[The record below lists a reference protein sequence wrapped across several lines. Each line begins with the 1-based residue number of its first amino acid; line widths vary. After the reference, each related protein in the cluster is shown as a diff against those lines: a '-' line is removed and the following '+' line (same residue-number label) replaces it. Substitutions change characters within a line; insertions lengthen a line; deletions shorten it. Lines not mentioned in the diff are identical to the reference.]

1 MRIAI
6 CEDCRDDA
14 LKLAEI
20 VGYSSPEH
28 EISFF
33 SSGEEF
39 LASSPYGKY
48 QIVFMDVYFGGLGK
62 NGAEAAMA
70 LRGGDPRVII
80 VFTTTSRAHALDAFH
95 AKASAYLTKPFTREE
110 ALAALKDAVSA
121 SELTRRDSLALT
133 IHRKQVKVPLAD
145 IMYVE
150 SQGKYCHIHSVED
163 TFSALSTLDGIER
176 ELPSPRFLPCH
187 QSYIVNL
194 EYVGSILTDF
204 VLKNGER
211 VLVRRRFSRE
221 CADIYKRWLLGR
233 LEAERP

>member
-6 CEDCRDDA
+6 CEDSRDDA
-14 LKLAEI
+14 LMLAGI
-20 VGYSSPEH
+20 VGYAYPAH

-48 QIVFMDVYFGGLGK
+48 QIVFMDVYFGGWGK
-62 NGAEAAMA
+62 NGAEAAIT
-70 LRGGDPRVII
+70 LRGGDPRVVI
-80 VFTTTSRAHALDAFH
+80 VFTTTSRDHALDAFRS
-95 AKASAYLTKPFTREE
+95 KASAYLTKPFTREE
-110 ALAALKDAVSA
+110 ALATLKDAVSA
-121 SELTRRDSLALT
+121 IELMRRDSLALT
-133 IHRKQVKVPLAD
+133 IQRKRVQVPLAD

-150 SQGKYCHIHSVED
+150 SEGKYCHIHSAEG
-163 TFSALSTLDGIER
+163 TFSALSTLDSIER
-176 ELPSPRFLPCH
+176 ELPSPRFLRCH
-187 QSYIVNL
+187 KSYIVNL
-194 EYVGSILTDF
+194 EYVSAIKTDF

-233 LEAERP
+233 TETGRP